1 MKKIRKL
8 AVAMLALCLLTGC
21 ASLLEREYSTAEP
34 HSSKFWESEA
44 ADTLR
49 AENYQD
55 VVNDLLILIG
65 QHKESAVL
73 RLYGFG
79 NDLGVSDVL
88 EQAALEIQQDTP
100 LGAYAVEFITFG
112 GQSQRDY
119 YEATLQ
125 IGYRRTAE
133 QIQAVVSATSPEA
146 IYSLLASALD
156 NSRPEL
162 AVRLGYWG
170 SDGAEK
176 VESAMA
182 QLREERGLTES
193 PAWQVSYYP
202 ESGPV
207 ELVEFLL
214 EPPLPAEG
222 PPAEGAGEETELTA
236 EQPSETSPETE
247 EEKN

>member
-79 NDLGVSDVL
+79 NDLGVSGVL
-88 EQAALEIQQDTP
+88 EQAALEIQQETP

-156 NSRPEL
+156 NGRPEL

-170 SDGAEK
+170 DGGTEK
-176 VESAMA
+176 VETAMA
-182 QLREERGLTES
+182 QLREERGLTET
-193 PAWQVSYYP
+193 PVWQVSYYP

-214 EPPLPAEG
+214 EPP
-222 PPAEGAGEETELTA
+222 PPAEEPPAGTAEGETEWNA
-236 EQPSETSPETE
+236 EQLPETTPE
-247 EEKN
+247 AAEEKN

>member
-1 MKKIRKL
+1 MFAAFKKL
-8 AVAMLALCLLTGC
+8 AALALCLLTGC

-65 QHKESAVL
+65 GHKESAVL

-79 NDLGVSDVL
+79 SELNVAERL
-88 EQAALEIQQDTP
+88 EAAALEVQQDTP
-100 LGAYAVEFITFG
+100 LGAYAVEFITFA
-112 GQSQRDY
+112 GQPQRDY

-133 QIQAVVSATSPEA
+133 QVQAVVSATSPEA

-156 NSRPEL
+156 NDRPEL

-176 VESAMA
+176 VETAMA
-182 QLREERGLTES
+182 QLREERGLTDT
-193 PAWQVSYYP
+193 PLWQMNRYP
-202 ESGPV
+202 ESGAV
-207 ELVEFLL
+207 GLVEFLL
-214 EPPLPAEG
+214 EPPVADGDAVAKPAENG
-222 PPAEGAGEETELTA
+222 TIPPA
-236 EQPSETSPETE
+236 
-247 EEKN
+247 